1 MSNFSSLLSAHKF
14 TAFYDS
20 SIDFQQEKHKIKI
33 PVIEFLRIPHQFHKK
48 QERKG

>member
-1 MSNFSSLLSAHKF
+1 MFNFSSLLSAHKI

-20 SIDFQQEKHKIKI
+20 SIDFQQEKIQI
-33 PVIEFLRIPHQFHKK
+33 QNSLIEFLRIPHQFHKK